1 MTEPPNLGR
10 LLARRRAQ
18 ARLVLLFERAWPAL
32 WPAAGVLGAWLAL
45 ALFDVPALAPAVW
58 HLAALVLAAA
68 AFAWLLWRGLS
79 RIRAPTAD
87 EADRK
92 LEQAS
97 GLAHRPLAVLADQ
110 PAHADPQAAA
120 LWRIHVRRAASQLG
134 PMRAGLPRPGLAR
147 TDRWALRGGL
157 LVVLAAA
164 LVTAGQDAV
173 PRVLRS
179 FAPALAAGAPTAEP
193 QVQAWA
199 TPPAYTGLPP
209 LFLQPGTGAI
219 AVPAG
224 SKLTVGVTGGSAEP
238 SLSFAG
244 HETPFRALDAA
255 SWQADA
261 DAGTG
266 GALAVS
272 RRGRTLGTWTLSILP
287 DHPPTVAWAQPPGA
301 AQIRGA
307 ARRQAASLTRLPW
320 QAEDDYGVVSLQAEF
335 QLRDRPAAPA
345 FTIPLPLPSGAPRK
359 AHGVPAQDL
368 TAHPWAGL
376 PVAARLVAKDALG
389 QAGRSEAAVFTL
401 PERAFQNPLARAV
414 IDIRKRL
421 SLHPEQNGQAAAD
434 LAALADVPEAFDS
447 SSGVAVA
454 LAATAAQ
461 LDRSGAP
468 DEIADAQ
475 GRLWELALHLDSQ
488 DVDRTARAVAAARD
502 TLRQALQQ
510 KAPATEMDR
519 KAEQLRQ
526 AIERHL
532 QALAEQAQR
541 DGTLVPFD
549 PAAPHLSSRD
559 FNRAAQAMRDAAR
572 AGRMDEAR
580 DRMAELERML
590 EQLKQAEA
598 NAGQGQQGRDQARQ
612 QRAQQRQ
619 RGKQQMG
626 AAEDMVQ
633 RETALQSE
641 AKQRSAEH
649 PEEQAAA
656 SREAEARQQRA
667 MRRALGEMMQQLGD
681 LTGKVPDSLSE
692 ADIAMRGAANALA
705 ANQDKQAADA
715 EQHAIDAL
723 RKGQQEMSQQMASS
737 LGISIQPGAQPGEG
751 QEGEGEMV
759 DGQGQR
765 GGGQSDQPG
774 EQDADSSDD
783 GGQPDGSR
791 RDGKRDPLGRSTEEG
806 TSGRAEAGDVHVP
819 DQMEQARSRDIQQE
833 LRRRGADR
841 TRPSNELNYI
851 DRLLKPF

>member
-1 MTEPPNLGR
+1 MTEPPNLQR

-32 WPAAGVLGAWLAL
+32 WPAIGVLGVWLAL
-45 ALFDVPALAPAVW
+45 ALFDVPAMLPAAWHVGALAVAG
-58 HLAALVLAAA
+58 A
-68 AFAWLLWRGLS
+68 AFASLLWRGFS
-79 RIRAPTAD
+79 RLRMPTAD

-97 GLAHRPLAVLADQ
+97 GLAHRPLAVLADR
-110 PAHADPQAAA
+110 PAHADPQAIA
-120 LWRIHVRRAASQLG
+120 LWRIHVRRAARQLG

-164 LVTAGQDAV
+164 LVTAGSDAL

-179 FAPALAAGAPTAEP
+179 FAPALAVGTPVAEP

-209 LFLQPGTGAI
+209 LFLKPDTA
-219 AVPAG
+219 AATVPAG

-238 SLSFAG
+238 SLSLAG
-244 HETPFRALDAA
+244 QDTPFRALDAT
-255 SWQADA
+255 SWQAEA
-261 DAGTG
+261 DVGAG
-266 GALAVS
+266 GALAVR
-272 RRGRTLGTWTLSILP
+272 RRGRTLGAWTLSILP
-287 DHPPTVAWAQPPGA
+287 DHPPLVAWAQPPGA
-301 AQIRGA
+301 ARTREKA
-307 ARRQAASLTRLPW
+307 APLTRLPW
-320 QAEDDYGVVSLQAEF
+320 QAEDDYGVVSLQAEL

-345 FTIPLPLPSGAPRK
+345 FTIPLPLPSDAPRK
-359 AHGVPAQDL
+359 AHGAPAQDL

-376 PVAARLVAKDALG
+376 PVVARLVAKDAPG
-389 QAGRSEAAVFTL
+389 QVGRSEEAIFTL

-434 LAALADVPEAFDS
+434 LAALADAPEAFDS
-447 SSGVAVA
+447 NSGVAVA

-461 LDRSGAP
+461 LDRSGAA
-468 DEIADAQ
+468 DDIAEAQ
-475 GRLWELALHLDSQ
+475 GRLWELALRLDSQ
-488 DVDRTARAVAAARD
+488 DVERTARAMTAARD
-502 TLRQALQQ
+502 ALRQALQQ

-541 DGTLVPFD
+541 DGTLMPFD

-559 FNRAAQAMRDAAR
+559 FNRTAQAMRDAAR

-598 NAGQGQQGRDQARQ
+598 NAGQGQQGREQARQ

-626 AAEDMVQ
+626 AAEDLVQ

-649 PEEQAAA
+649 SEDQEAAP
-656 SREAEARQQRA
+656 REAEARQQRA
-667 MRRALGEMMQQLGD
+667 MRRALGEMMQQFGD

-705 ANQDKQAADA
+705 ANQDKPAAEA

-723 RKGQQEMSQQMASS
+723 RKGQQDMSQQMASS
-737 LGISIQPGAQPGEG
+737 LGISIQPGAQPGDG
-751 QEGEGEMV
+751 QEGEGEMA

-765 GGGQSDQPG
+765 GGQAGQPG
-774 EQDADSSDD
+774 EQDADGSDD

-841 TRPSNELNYI
+841 TRPADELNYI

>member
-1 MTEPPNLGR
+1 MTQPANLQR

-18 ARLVLLFERAWPAL
+18 ARLVLLFERVWPAL
-32 WPAAGVLGAWLAL
+32 WPAAGVLGVWVAL
-45 ALFDVPALAPAVW
+45 ALFDVPALLPAAW
-58 HLAALVLAAA
+58 HVGALVVAAA
-68 AFAWLLWRGLS
+68 AFALLLWRGLS
-79 RIRAPTAD
+79 RLRLPTSV

-97 GLAHRPLAVLADQ
+97 GLAHRPLAVLADR
-110 PAHADPQAAA
+110 PAHADPHSVA
-120 LWRIHVRRAASQLG
+120 LWQLHVRRAIGQLG

-164 LVTAGQDAV
+164 LVTAGPDAV
-173 PRVLRS
+173 SRVLRS
-179 FAPALAAGAPTAEP
+179 FTPALGAGAPAAEP
-193 QVQAWA
+193 EVQAWA

-209 LFLQPGTGAI
+209 LFLKADMPAVT
-219 AVPAG
+219 VPAG

-238 SLSFAG
+238 SLSLAG
-244 HETPFRALDAA
+244 KEAPFHALDAA
-255 SWQADA
+255 SWQAEA
-261 DAGTG
+261 DVGSG
-266 GALAVS
+266 GALAVR
-272 RRGRTLGTWTLSILP
+272 RRGRTLGAWTLSILP
-287 DHPPTVAWAQPPGA
+287 DHPPVVAWAQPPGPA
-301 AQIRGA
+301 RTRG
-307 ARRQAASLTRLPW
+307 QAVPLTRLPW
-320 QAEDDYGVVSLQAEF
+320 QVEDDYGVVSLLAEL
-335 QLRDRPAAPA
+335 QLRDRPAAAA
-345 FTIPLPLPSGAPRK
+345 FAIALPLPGGAPRK
-359 AHGVPAQDL
+359 AHGAPAQDL

-376 PVAARLVAKDALG
+376 PVVARLVAKDAPG
-389 QAGRSEAAVFTL
+389 QAGRSEEAIFIL

-421 SLHPEQNGQAAAD
+421 SLHPEENGQAAAD
-434 LAALADVPEAFDS
+434 LAALADAPDAFDAN
-447 SSGVAVA
+447 SGVAVA
-454 LAATAAQ
+454 LAATASQ

-468 DEIADAQ
+468 DDIAEVQ

-488 DVDRTARAVAAARD
+488 DAERTARAVTAARD
-502 TLRQALQQ
+502 ALRQALQQ
-510 KAPATEMDR
+510 KAAPTEMDR
-519 KAEQLRQ
+519 KAEALRQ

-532 QALAEQAQR
+532 QALAEQAKR
-541 DGTLVPFD
+541 DGTLTPFD

-598 NAGQGQQGRDQARQ
+598 NAGQGQQGREQARQ

-633 RETALQSE
+633 RETALQSQ
-641 AKQRSAEH
+641 AKQRSAEQ
-649 PEEQAAA
+649 PGDQGPAQ
-656 SREAEARQQRA
+656 RETEARQQRA
-667 MRRALGEMMQQLGD
+667 MRRALGEMMQQFGD
-681 LTGKVPDSLSE
+681 LTGKIPDSLSD

-705 ANQDKQAADA
+705 ANQDQPAAEA

-723 RKGQQEMSQQMASS
+723 KKGQQQMSQQMASS
-737 LGISIQPGAQPGEG
+737 LGISIQPGAQPGDG
-751 QEGEGEMV
+751 QEGEGEMAE
-759 DGQGQR
+759 GQGQR
-765 GGGQSDQPG
+765 GDGQGDQPG

-791 RDGKRDPLGRSTEEG
+791 HDGKRDPLGRSTEEG

-819 DQMEQARSRDIQQE
+819 DQMEQARGRDIQQE

-841 TRPSNELNYI
+841 TRPTEELNYI